1 MIVTVE
7 ERPSIATITLKGIK
21 EFSEEDL
28 KSGLKQTGLAEGRV
42 LDRALLDKAEQEL
55 QRQYFNRGKY
65 AVEIKSTLTPLERN
79 RVAVQFDVVE
89 GDSAK
94 IQQINIVGNQA
105 FKEKTLLKEFGSTT
119 PGWLRVAC
127 STAPCWT
134 RPSRNCNGN
143 TSTEATMRWKSSP
156 R

>member
-1 MIVTVE
+1 MDSS
-7 ERPSIATITLKGIK
+7 RPAWPKAVC
-21 EFSEEDL
+21 F
-28 KSGLKQTGLAEGRV
+28 
-42 LDRALLDKAEQEL
+42 DRALLDKAEQEL

-105 FKEKTLLKEFGSTT
+105 FKEKELLSQF
-119 PGWLRVAC
+119 
-127 STAPCWT
+127 
-134 RPSRNCNGN
+134 
-143 TSTEATMRWKSSP
+143 TSPHRAG
-156 R
+156 